1 MVIFGSWVLI
11 VKATWG
17 RLWNAGKALYFY
29 LGGFMDVYIYVRI
42 HWNVRLGLKEKKW
55 EIRAFEMQVIE
66 GASELLKY

>member
-1 MVIFGSWVLI
+1 
-11 VKATWG
+11 
-17 RLWNAGKALYFY
+17 
-29 LGGFMDVYIYVRI
+29 MDVYIYVRI

>member
-1 MVIFGSWVLI
+1 MLEKLYIFILVD
-11 VKATWG
+11 
-17 RLWNAGKALYFY
+17 LW
-29 LGGFMDVYIYVRI
+29 MYIYVRI